1 MLARTLTTVCATLAA
16 GLQALPADAVVDPDL
31 PRQADLMVLGI
42 VLDHT
47 ESSQNAFGLKLEP
60 EDPDAMRPRMT
71 LCNHDRREKL
81 TLDFYERDTAVV
93 ISELHV
99 ERVSTP
105 HVECVVPPQHIEN
118 FDSGKGIHLGMRQEE
133 VTAILGTHYQ
143 THRHPDEE
151 VISYRIDEKDVPMLQ
166 RHNAPAYYGQ
176 YHFRDNRLVKYG
188 MGFEFP

>member
-1 MLARTLTTVCATLAA
+1 MLSNTQRTFSIAALLAS
-16 GLQALPADAVVDPDL
+16 LSLPAQAVVDPNL

-47 ESSQNAFGLKLEP
+47 ESSQNAFGIKLEP

-71 LCNHDRREKL
+71 LCNHDKREKL
-81 TLDFYERDTAVV
+81 ILDFYERDTAVV

-99 ERVSTP
+99 ESVQTP
-105 HVECVVPPQHIEN
+105 HVDCVVPPQHIDQ
-118 FDSGKGIHLGMRQEE
+118 FTSGKGIHLGMSRQE
-133 VTAILGTHYQ
+133 VTDILGKHYRE
-143 THRHPDEE
+143 HPHPDEQ
-151 VISYRIDEKDVPMLQ
+151 VISYRIDEKDSPLLQ

-176 YHFRDNRLVKYG
+176 YHFKNGRLIKYE